1 MTVEGIDE
9 LNINPIETL
18 LSCGN
23 PAIEYFTRRDL
34 IEDNVQPV
42 EVLWDLISV
51 QKIFNRQQEE
61 GFWRYPGKKPGTHA
75 NQDYNQLET
84 FRLIGELVEK
94 YGLNRDHPQIEKAA
108 QYLFNCQTDE
118 GDFRGIYG
126 SQYATTYSSAIMELL
141 IKAGY
146 VDDPRIEKGF
156 SWLFSQMQDDGGWA
170 IPIRTRNKRYK
181 DFFYI
186 PEPLQTDTSKP
197 FSHLVTGMVL
207 RAFAAHP
214 QYREKKAAQKAGKL
228 LASRFFQPDK
238 YPDRRD
244 KKYWESVS
252 FPFWFTNVLTALDSL
267 SLLGFSIKDPP
278 IKGGLDFLRQRQTSD
293 GLFDLKLLM
302 TRDKDLKYWIG
313 LAVCRVFK
321 RFYEQD

>member
-1 MTVEGIDE
+1 MTVGIDE
-9 LNINPIETL
+9 LDTNPLETL

-23 PAIEYFTRRDL
+23 SSIEYFTRL
-34 IEDNVQPV
+34 ELLEENVEPV
-42 EVLWDLISV
+42 EILWDLNPVKS
-51 QKIFNRQQEE
+51 IFKRQQKG
-61 GFWRYPGKKPGTHA
+61 GFWRYPGKIRETHS

-84 FRLIGELVEK
+84 FRIFGELVEK
-94 YGLNRDHPQIEKAA
+94 YALNREHPQIQRAA
-108 QYLFNCQTDE
+108 EYLFSCQTEE

-126 SQYATTYSSAIMELL
+126 NQYATTYSPAIMELL

-146 VDDPRIEKGF
+146 TDGPRIEKGF
-156 SWLFSQMQDDGGWA
+156 SWLLSQRQDDDGWA

-181 DFFYI
+181 DFFNL

-207 RAFAAHP
+207 RAFAVHP
-214 QYREKKAAQKAGKL
+214 QYRQSKAAHKAGKL
-228 LASRFFQPDK
+228 LASRFFKPDK

-267 SLLGFSIKDPP
+267 SLLGFSRKNPQV
-278 IKGGLDFLRQRQTSD
+278 KEGMDFLRQRQTSD

-302 TRDKDLKYWIG
+302 TRDKDLKYWIC
-313 LAVCRVFK
+313 LAICRMFN
-321 RFYEQD
+321 RFYQPD

>member
-1 MTVEGIDE
+1 MMAWIDQ
-9 LNINPIETL
+9 LNADPIKTL

-23 PAIEYFTRRDL
+23 PSIEYFTRKELLEMDL
-34 IEDNVQPV
+34 EPV
-42 EVLWDLISV
+42 EVLWDLNPV
-51 QKIFNRQQEE
+51 EKIFNRQQNE
-61 GFWRYPGKKPGTHA
+61 GFWKYPGKTSETHA

-84 FRLIGELVEK
+84 FRMFGELVEK
-94 YGLNRDHPQIEKAA
+94 YGLNRDHPQIKKGA
-108 QYLFNCQTDE
+108 QYLFSCQTEE

-126 SQYATTYSSAIMELL
+126 KQYATTYSSAIMELL

-146 VDDPRIEKGF
+146 VNDIQIEKGF
-156 SWLFSQMQDDGGWA
+156 SWLLSQRQEDGGWA

-181 DFFYI
+181 DFFNI
-186 PEPLQTDTSKP
+186 PEPLQTDPSQP

-214 QYREKKAAQKAGKL
+214 QYRESLAARKAGKL

-238 YPDRRD
+238 YADRRD
-244 KKYWESVS
+244 KRYWESVS
-252 FPFWFTNVLTALDSL
+252 FPFWFTNILTALDSL
-267 SLLGFSIKDPP
+267 SLLGFSRKDPQ
-278 IKGGLDFLRQRQTSD
+278 IREGLDFLRDKQTSD
-293 GLFDLKLLM
+293 GIFDLKLLM
-302 TRDKDLKYWIG
+302 IRDKDLKYWIA